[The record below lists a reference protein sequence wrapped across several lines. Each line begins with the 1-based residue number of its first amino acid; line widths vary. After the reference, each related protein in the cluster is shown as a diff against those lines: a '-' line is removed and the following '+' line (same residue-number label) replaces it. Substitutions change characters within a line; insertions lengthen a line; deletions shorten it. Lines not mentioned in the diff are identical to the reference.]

1 MRKLLS
7 LAAVAMLAV
16 GITGCASNNQL
27 QMKVDRA
34 LATAQAAKQA
44 AMQAQ
49 QTASAAQQT
58 ANRALSVAK
67 EAKACCQA
75 NSQRIER
82 MFEASMRK

>member
-1 MRKLLS
+1 MSKWLS
-7 LAAVAMLAV
+7 FVAMAVLAV

-27 QMKVDRA
+27 QMKVERA
-34 LATAQAAKQA
+34 LSTAQAAQEA

-49 QTASAAQQT
+49 EAANAAQQT